1 MNKHSD
7 LIGQL
12 SNKSKANSS
21 LRESNNPLIRKN
33 KQLEEE
39 NQTLLTENE
48 ELRKEITSLK
58 LSLADV
64 VNNDDSEINDKV
76 TALNKKVKQLKAD
89 LIDKDSIIDSMKS
102 TVESPSETSFEE
114 FLSLDLSANGQKFL
128 LAISKLCLTKDTWYH
143 ISGRSIKRDFNVH
156 DNYFTDAREEL
167 ISKDLIEVKEEKR
180 GKQPLWKY
188 KRLF

>member
-12 SNKSKANSS
+12 SNKSKAKSS
-21 LRESNNPLIRKN
+21 QRDANNPLIRKN

-39 NQTLLTENE
+39 NLNLVRENE
-48 ELRKEITSLK
+48 ELKKEVASLK
-58 LSLADV
+58 LSLSDV
-64 VNNDDSEINDKV
+64 VSAEDSINDEKV
-76 TALNKKVKQLKAD
+76 KILNKKIKQLKSD
-89 LIDKDSIIDSMKS
+89 LSDRNSII
-102 TVESPSETSFEE
+102 ESLKQPIQANSGTSFEE
-114 FLSLDLSANGQKFL
+114 FLALDLSANAQKFL

-167 ISKDLIEVKEEKR
+167 IAKGLIELKEEKR